1 MRHLLKWITLVAA
14 AFAVNGCSS
23 FLHGAHEKIEITTS
37 PAGAYCKMYRDS
49 AGFMKSVV
57 TPGSKYIQRS
67 GEPVTVVCEKDGYET
82 ASLVISSEKRK
93 EMVGNVTTLGVGA
106 VVDAVGGGL
115 YELPD
120 KVEVIMKKAQ

>member
-106 VVDAVGGGL
+106 VC
-115 YELPD
+115 
-120 KVEVIMKKAQ
+120 